1 MIEAIGAIGGSA
13 LSSAANIWMQD
24 KANKENKAN
33 AREQMAFQ
41 ERMSSTAHQRQVA
54 DLKAAGLNPVLS
66 VNSGASSPIGASS
79 TSQAGKMD
87 DLGSAASS
95 AMQLKTSKNLQQ
107 QQKDAIDSQIQ
118 KTHSD
123 VQKTQSDISVNEQ
136 NKKLMAAQKIATDA
150 SALNSAAAAKATA
163 LNNSITEAQ
172 MPSIKSRAQFEAENP
187 MLQKIERVSEGV
199 GKVMDGITSG
209 FNIRN
214 LFKGKT
220 DLPNGFGKNKN
231 GQIFNL
237 QTGEIIKKVK

>member
-1 MIEAIGAIGGSA
+1 MIEAIGTIGGSA

-24 KANKENKAN
+24 KANKENQAN

-66 VNSGASSPIGASS
+66 VNSGASAPLGASS

-107 QQKDAIDSQIQ
+107 QQKDAINSQIQ
-118 KTHSD
+118 KTNSD
-123 VQKTQSDISVNEQ
+123 VQKTKSDISVNEQ
-136 NKKLMAAQKIATDA
+136 NKELMAAQKIATDA
-150 SALNSAAAAKATA
+150 SALNSAAAAKRTS
-163 LNNSITEAQ
+163 LENDIMEAQ
-172 MPSIKSRAQFEAENP
+172 MPSIKSKAQFEADNP
-187 MLQKIERVSEGV
+187 MLQRIERVSEGV
-199 GKVMDGITSG
+199 GKVVDSVTSG
-209 FNIRN
+209 FSLRN
-214 LFKGKT
+214 LIKGKQ

-237 QTGEIIKKVK
+237 QTGEILKKIK